1 MSNKTAIVTGGTR
14 GIGKAIVLELAK
26 SGCNVAFNY
35 SKSDDLANELVKE
48 IEALG
53 VKAMARKT
61 DVSNFESA
69 KDMVKEVKDEFG
81 QIDILVNN
89 AGITRDKL
97 LALMKEDDWDDV
109 ININLK
115 SVYNFSKAVIMTM
128 IKQKNGKILNITS
141 VSGIAGVAGQT
152 NYSASKAGMIGFTK
166 ALAKE
171 VGKAKINV
179 NAIACGF
186 IETDMTSELPEEYKQ
201 KMTDMTALKRFG
213 TTDDVAKTAKFLLS
227 DDANYITGQVLS
239 LISFETCNTNTKP
252 VLICVHN

>member
-53 VKAMARKT
+53 VKAMAKKA
-61 DVSNFESA
+61 DVADFESA
-69 KDMVKEVKDEFG
+69 KDMIKEVKDEFG
-81 QIDILVNN
+81 QIDYLVNN

-97 LALMKEDDWDDV
+97 LAMMKEDDWDDV

-186 IETDMTSELPEEYKQ
+186 IETDMTSELPDEYKQ

-213 TTDDVAKTAKFLLS
+213 TTDDVAKVAKFLLS
-227 DDANYITGQVLS
+227 DDANYVTGQVLS
-239 LISFETCNTNTKP
+239 LDGG
-252 VLICVHN
+252 LAL

>member
-26 SGCNVAFNY
+26 NGCNVAFNY
-35 SKSDDLANELVKE
+35 SKSDDLAKELVKE

-53 VKAMARKT
+53 VKAMAKKA
-61 DVSNFESA
+61 DVSDFESA
-69 KDMVKEVKDEFG
+69 KDMIKEVKDEFG
-81 QIDILVNN
+81 QIDYLVNN

-97 LALMKEDDWDDV
+97 LAMMKEDDWDDV

-186 IETDMTSELPEEYKQ
+186 IETDMTSELPDEYKK

-213 TTDDVAKTAKFLLS
+213 TTDDVAKVAKFLLS

-239 LISFETCNTNTKP
+239 LDGG
-252 VLICVHN
+252 LAL

>member
-26 SGCNVAFNY
+26 NGCNVAFNY

-53 VKAMARKT
+53 VKAMAKKA
-61 DVSNFESA
+61 DVADFESA
-69 KDMVKEVKDEFG
+69 KEMIKEVKDKFG
-81 QIDILVNN
+81 QIDYLVNN

-97 LALMKEDDWDDV
+97 LAMMKEDDWDDV

-186 IETDMTSELPEEYKQ
+186 IETDMTSELPEEYKK

-213 TTDDVAKTAKFLLS
+213 TTDDVAKVAKFLLS
-227 DDANYITGQVLS
+227 DDANYVTGQVLS
-239 LISFETCNTNTKP
+239 LDGG
-252 VLICVHN
+252 LAL

>member
-1 MSNKTAIVTGGTR
+1 MLFRS
-14 GIGKAIVLELAK
+14 
-26 SGCNVAFNY
+26 
-35 SKSDDLANELVKE
+35 
-48 IEALG
+48 
-53 VKAMARKT
+53 
-61 DVSNFESA
+61 
-69 KDMVKEVKDEFG
+69 
-81 QIDILVNN
+81 
-89 AGITRDKL
+89 L
-97 LALMKEDDWDDV
+97 LALMKENDWDDV

-186 IETDMTSELPEEYKQ
+186 IETDMTAELPEEYKK
-201 KMTDMTALKRFG
+201 KMTDMTSLKRFG
-213 TTDDVAKTAKFLLS
+213 TTEDVAKIAMFMLS
-227 DDANYITGQVLS
+227 DDAKYITGQVLS
-239 LISFETCNTNTKP
+239 DRKS
-252 VLICVHN
+252 VV

>member
-14 GIGKAIVLELAK
+14 GIGRAIVLELAK
-26 SGCNVAFNY
+26 NGCNVAFNY

-53 VKAMARKT
+53 VRAMARKA
-61 DVSNFESA
+61 DVSDFESA
-69 KDMVKEVKDEFG
+69 KDMVKEVKDNFG
-81 QIDILVNN
+81 QIDFLVNN

-97 LALMKEDDWDDV
+97 LALMKEEDWDDV

-128 IKQKNGKILNITS
+128 IKQKSGKILNITS
-141 VSGIAGVAGQT
+141 VSGIAGVAGQA

-171 VGKAKINV
+171 VGKANINV

-186 IETDMTSELPEEYKQ
+186 IETDMTASLPEEYKQ
-201 KMTDMTALKRFG
+201 KMTDMTSLKRFG
-213 TTDDVAKTAKFLLS
+213 TTKDVAKVAMFLLS
-227 DDANYITGQVLS
+227 DDAKYITGQVLS
-239 LISFETCNTNTKP
+239 VDGGLA
-252 VLICVHN
+252 L

>member
-53 VKAMARKT
+53 VKAVAKKA
-61 DVSNFESA
+61 DVSDFESA
-69 KDMVKEVKDEFG
+69 KEMIKEVKDEFG
-81 QIDILVNN
+81 QIDYLVNN

-97 LALMKEDDWDDV
+97 LAMMKEDDWDDV

-128 IKQKNGKILNITS
+128 IKQKKGKILNITS

-213 TTDDVAKTAKFLLS
+213 TTDDVAKVAKFLLS
-227 DDANYITGQVLS
+227 DDANYVTGQVLS
-239 LISFETCNTNTKP
+239 LDGG
-252 VLICVHN
+252 LAL

>member
-1 MSNKTAIVTGGTR
+1 MSNKAAIVTGGTR

-53 VKAMARKT
+53 VKAVAKKA
-61 DVSNFESA
+61 DVSDFESA
-69 KDMVKEVKDEFG
+69 KEMIKEVKDEFG
-81 QIDILVNN
+81 QIDYLVNN

-97 LALMKEDDWDDV
+97 LAMMKEDDWDDV

-186 IETDMTSELPEEYKQ
+186 IETDMTSELPEEYKK

-213 TTDDVAKTAKFLLS
+213 TTEDVAKAAKFFLS
-227 DDANYITGQVLS
+227 DDANYVTGQVLS
-239 LISFETCNTNTKP
+239 LDGG
-252 VLICVHN
+252 LAL

>member
-239 LISFETCNTNTKP
+239 LDGG
-252 VLICVHN
+252 LAL

>member
-26 SGCNVAFNY
+26 NGCNVAFNY

-53 VKAMARKT
+53 VKAIAKKA
-61 DVSNFESA
+61 DVADFESA
-69 KDMVKEVKDEFG
+69 KEMIKEVKDEFG
-81 QIDILVNN
+81 QIDYLVNN

-97 LALMKEDDWDDV
+97 LAMMKEDDWDDV

-128 IKQKNGKILNITS
+128 IKQKKGKILNITS

-213 TTDDVAKTAKFLLS
+213 TTDDVAKVAKFLLS
-227 DDANYITGQVLS
+227 DDANYVTGQVLS
-239 LISFETCNTNTKP
+239 LDGG
-252 VLICVHN
+252 LAL

>member
-14 GIGKAIVLELAK
+14 GIGRAIVLELAK
-26 SGCNVAFNY
+26 TGCNVAFNY
-35 SKSDDLANELVKE
+35 SKSDDLANELLKE

-53 VKAMARKT
+53 VKAMAKKA
-61 DVSNFESA
+61 DVSDFESA
-69 KDMVKEVKDEFG
+69 KDMIKEVKDNFG
-81 QIDILVNN
+81 QIDFLVNN

-97 LALMKEDDWDDV
+97 LALMKEEDWDDV

-128 IKQKNGKILNITS
+128 VKQKSGNILNITS
-141 VSGIAGVAGQT
+141 VSGIAGVAGQA

-171 VGKAKINV
+171 VGKANINV

-186 IETDMTSELPEEYKQ
+186 IETDMTASLPEEYKK
-201 KMTDMTALKRFG
+201 KMTEMTSLKRFG
-213 TTDDVAKTAKFLLS
+213 TTEDVAKVAMFLLS
-227 DDANYITGQVLS
+227 DDAKYITGQV
-239 LISFETCNTNTKP
+239 IS
-252 VLICVHN
+252 VDGGLAL

>member
-53 VKAMARKT
+53 VKALAKKA
-61 DVSNFESA
+61 DVSDFESA
-69 KDMVKEVKDEFG
+69 KDMIKEVKDEFG
-81 QIDILVNN
+81 QIDYLVNN

-97 LALMKEDDWDDV
+97 LALMKENDWDDV
-109 ININLK
+109 INVNLK
-115 SVYNFSKAVIMTM
+115 SVYNFSKAVIITM

-141 VSGIAGVAGQT
+141 VSGIAGVAGQA

-186 IETDMTSELPEEYKQ
+186 IETDMTSELPEEYKK

-239 LISFETCNTNTKP
+239 IDGGLA
-252 VLICVHN
+252 L

>member
-14 GIGKAIVLELAK
+14 GIGRAIVLELAK
-26 SGCNVAFNY
+26 NGCNVAFNY
-35 SKSDDLANELVKE
+35 SKSDDLANELLKE

-53 VKAMARKT
+53 VKAMAKKA
-61 DVSNFESA
+61 DVSDFESA
-69 KDMVKEVKDEFG
+69 KDMIKEVKDNFG
-81 QIDILVNN
+81 QIDFLVNN

-97 LALMKEDDWDDV
+97 LALMKEEDWDDV

-128 IKQKNGKILNITS
+128 VKQKRGNILNITS
-141 VSGIAGVAGQT
+141 VSGIAGVAGQA

-171 VGKAKINV
+171 VGKANINV

-186 IETDMTSELPEEYKQ
+186 IETDMTASLPEEYKQ
-201 KMTDMTALKRFG
+201 KMTDMTSLKRFG
-213 TTDDVAKTAKFLLS
+213 TPEDVAKVAMFLLS
-227 DDANYITGQVLS
+227 DDAKYITGQV
-239 LISFETCNTNTKP
+239 IS
-252 VLICVHN
+252 VDGGLAL

>member
-26 SGCNVAFNY
+26 GGCNVAFNY

-53 VKAMARKT
+53 VKAMAKKA
-61 DVSNFESA
+61 DVSDFESA

-81 QIDILVNN
+81 QIDYLVNN

-97 LALMKEDDWDDV
+97 LAMMKEEDWDDV
-109 ININLK
+109 INVNLK

-128 IKQKNGKILNITS
+128 IKQKRGNILNITS

-186 IETDMTSELPEEYKQ
+186 IETDMTSELPEEYKK

-213 TTDDVAKTAKFLLS
+213 TTDDVAKVAKFLLS

-239 LISFETCNTNTKP
+239 LDGG
-252 VLICVHN
+252 LAL

>member
-53 VKAMARKT
+53 VKALAKKA
-61 DVSNFESA
+61 DVSDFESA
-69 KDMVKEVKDEFG
+69 KDMIKEVKGEFG
-81 QIDILVNN
+81 QIDYLVNN

-97 LALMKEDDWDDV
+97 LALMKENDWDDV

-128 IKQKNGKILNITS
+128 IKQKKGKILNITS

-186 IETDMTSELPEEYKQ
+186 IETDMTSELPEEYKK

-213 TTDDVAKTAKFLLS
+213 TTDDVAKVAKFLLS
-227 DDANYITGQVLS
+227 DDANYVTGQVLS
-239 LISFETCNTNTKP
+239 LDGG
-252 VLICVHN
+252 LAL

>member
-53 VKAMARKT
+53 VKAMARKA
-61 DVSNFESA
+61 DVSNFQSA
-69 KDMVKEVKDEFG
+69 KDMVKDVKDEFG
-81 QIDILVNN
+81 QIDYLVNN

-97 LALMKEDDWDDV
+97 LALMKEEDWDDV

-128 IKQKNGKILNITS
+128 IKQKSGNILNITS
-141 VSGIAGVAGQT
+141 VSGIAGVAGQA

-186 IETDMTSELPEEYKQ
+186 IETDMTAELPEEYKQ
-201 KMTDMTALKRFG
+201 KMIDMTALKRFG
-213 TTDDVAKTAKFLLS
+213 TTDDVAKVAKFLLS
-227 DDANYITGQVLS
+227 DDAKYITGQVLS
-239 LISFETCNTNTKP
+239 LDGG
-252 VLICVHN
+252 LAL

>member
-26 SGCNVAFNY
+26 NGCNVAFNY

-53 VKAMARKT
+53 VKAMAKKA
-61 DVSNFESA
+61 DVADFESA
-69 KDMVKEVKDEFG
+69 KEMIKEVKDEFG
-81 QIDILVNN
+81 QIDYLVNN

-97 LALMKEDDWDDV
+97 LAMMKEDDWDDV

-186 IETDMTSELPEEYKQ
+186 IETDMTSELPDEYKK

-213 TTDDVAKTAKFLLS
+213 TTEDVAKAAKFFLS
-227 DDANYITGQVLS
+227 DDANYVTGQVLS
-239 LISFETCNTNTKP
+239 LDGG
-252 VLICVHN
+252 LAL

>member
-1 MSNKTAIVTGGTR
+1 MSNKAAIVTGGTR
-14 GIGKAIVLELAK
+14 GIGKAIVLERAK

-53 VKAMARKT
+53 VKAVAKKA
-61 DVSNFESA
+61 DVSDFESA
-69 KDMVKEVKDEFG
+69 KEMIKEVKDEFG
-81 QIDILVNN
+81 QIDYLVNN

-97 LALMKEDDWDDV
+97 LAMMKEDDWDDV

-128 IKQKNGKILNITS
+128 IKQKKGKILNITS

-213 TTDDVAKTAKFLLS
+213 TTDDVAKVAKFLLS
-227 DDANYITGQVLS
+227 DDANYVTGQVLS
-239 LISFETCNTNTKP
+239 LDGG
-252 VLICVHN
+252 LAL

>member
-35 SKSDDLANELVKE
+35 SKSDDLAKELVKE
-48 IEALG
+48 IEGLG
-53 VKAMARKT
+53 VKAMAKKA
-61 DVSNFESA
+61 DVSDFESA

-97 LALMKEDDWDDV
+97 LALMKENDWDDV

-128 IKQKNGKILNITS
+128 IKQKSGNILNITS
-141 VSGIAGVAGQT
+141 VSGIAGVAGQA

-201 KMTDMTALKRFG
+201 KMIDMTALKRFG
-213 TTDDVAKTAKFLLS
+213 TTNDVAKTAKFLLS
-227 DDANYITGQVLS
+227 DDAKYITGQVLS
-239 LISFETCNTNTKP
+239 IDGGLA
-252 VLICVHN
+252 L

>member
-48 IEALG
+48 IEGLG
-53 VKAMARKT
+53 VKAMAKKA
-61 DVSNFESA
+61 DVSDFESA

-141 VSGIAGVAGQT
+141 VSGIAGVAGQV

-179 NAIACGF
+179 NSIACGF

-201 KMTDMTALKRFG
+201 KMIDMTALKRFG

-227 DDANYITGQVLS
+227 DDAKYITGQVLS
-239 LISFETCNTNTKP
+239 IDGGLA
-252 VLICVHN
+252 L

>member
-35 SKSDDLANELVKE
+35 SKSDNLANELVKE

-53 VKAMARKT
+53 VKAVAKKAN
-61 DVSNFESA
+61 VSDFESA
-69 KDMVKEVKDEFG
+69 KDMIKEVKDEFG
-81 QIDILVNN
+81 QIDYLVNN

-97 LALMKEDDWDDV
+97 LALMKENDWDDV

-186 IETDMTSELPEEYKQ
+186 IETDMTSELPDEYKQ

-213 TTDDVAKTAKFLLS
+213 TTDDVAKAAKFLLS
-227 DDANYITGQVLS
+227 DDANYVTGQVLS
-239 LISFETCNTNTKP
+239 LDGG
-252 VLICVHN
+252 LAL

>member
-1 MSNKTAIVTGGTR
+1 MSNRTAIVTGGTR

-26 SGCNVAFNY
+26 NGCNVAFNY
-35 SKSDDLANELVKE
+35 SKSDDLANELVRE

-53 VKAMARKT
+53 VKAMAKKA
-61 DVSNFESA
+61 DVSDFESA
-69 KDMVKEVKDEFG
+69 KEMVKEVKDEFG

-97 LALMKEDDWDDV
+97 LALMKEEDWDDV
-109 ININLK
+109 INVNLK

-128 IKQKNGKILNITS
+128 IKQKSGKILNITS
-141 VSGIAGVAGQT
+141 VSGIAGVAGQA

-201 KMTDMTALKRFG
+201 KMVDMTALKRFG
-213 TTDDVAKTAKFLLS
+213 TTDDVAKTAMFMLS
-227 DDANYITGQVLS
+227 DDAKYITGQVLS
-239 LISFETCNTNTKP
+239 VDGGLA
-252 VLICVHN
+252 L

>member
-26 SGCNVAFNY
+26 NGCNVAFNY

-48 IEALG
+48 IEGLG
-53 VKAMARKT
+53 VKAMAKKV
-61 DVSNFESA
+61 DVSDFEGA
-69 KDMVKEVKDEFG
+69 KNMVKEVKDEFG
-81 QIDILVNN
+81 QIDYLVNN

-97 LALMKEDDWDDV
+97 LAMMKEDDWDDV

-186 IETDMTSELPEEYKQ
+186 IETDMTSELPEEYKK

-213 TTDDVAKTAKFLLS
+213 TTEDVAKAAKFFLS
-227 DDANYITGQVLS
+227 DGANYVTGQVLS
-239 LISFETCNTNTKP
+239 LDGG
-252 VLICVHN
+252 LAL

>member
-97 LALMKEDDWDDV
+97 LALMKENDWDDV

-239 LISFETCNTNTKP
+239 LDGG
-252 VLICVHN
+252 LAL

>member
-1 MSNKTAIVTGGTR
+1 MSNKAAIVTGGTR

-53 VKAMARKT
+53 VKAMAKKL
-61 DVSNFESA
+61 DVSDFEGA
-69 KDMVKEVKDEFG
+69 KNMVKEVKDEFG
-81 QIDILVNN
+81 QIDYLVNN

-128 IKQKNGKILNITS
+128 IKQKKGKILNITS

-186 IETDMTSELPEEYKQ
+186 IETDMTSELPEEYKK

-213 TTDDVAKTAKFLLS
+213 TTDDVAKVAKFLLS
-227 DDANYITGQVLS
+227 DDANYVTGQVLS
-239 LISFETCNTNTKP
+239 LDGG
-252 VLICVHN
+252 LAL

>member
-14 GIGKAIVLELAK
+14 GIGRAIVLELAK
-26 SGCNVAFNY
+26 NGCNVAFNY

-53 VKAMARKT
+53 VRAMAKKA
-61 DVSNFESA
+61 DVSDFESA
-69 KDMVKEVKDEFG
+69 KDMVKEVKDNFG
-81 QIDILVNN
+81 QIDFLVNN

-97 LALMKEDDWDDV
+97 LALMKEEDWDDV

-128 IKQKNGKILNITS
+128 IKQKSGKILNITS
-141 VSGIAGVAGQT
+141 VSGIAGVAGQA

-171 VGKAKINV
+171 VGKANINV

-186 IETDMTSELPEEYKQ
+186 IETDMTASLPEEYKQ
-201 KMTDMTALKRFG
+201 KMTDMTSLKRFG
-213 TTDDVAKTAKFLLS
+213 TTEEVAKVAMFLLS
-227 DDANYITGQVLS
+227 DDAKYITGQVLS
-239 LISFETCNTNTKP
+239 VDGGLA
-252 VLICVHN
+252 L

>member
-26 SGCNVAFNY
+26 NGCNVAFNY

-53 VKAMARKT
+53 VKAIAKKA
-61 DVSNFESA
+61 DVADFESA
-69 KDMVKEVKDEFG
+69 KEMIKEVKDEFG
-81 QIDILVNN
+81 QIDYLVNN

-97 LALMKEDDWDDV
+97 LAMMKEDDWDDV

-186 IETDMTSELPEEYKQ
+186 IETDMTSELPEKYKK

-213 TTDDVAKTAKFLLS
+213 TTEDVAKAAKFFLS
-227 DDANYITGQVLS
+227 DDANYVTGQVLS
-239 LISFETCNTNTKP
+239 LDGG
-252 VLICVHN
+252 LAL

>member
-53 VKAMARKT
+53 VKAMAKKL
-61 DVSNFESA
+61 DVSDFEGA
-69 KDMVKEVKDEFG
+69 KNMVKEVKDEFG
-81 QIDILVNN
+81 QIDYLVNN

-128 IKQKNGKILNITS
+128 IKQKSGNILNITS
-141 VSGIAGVAGQT
+141 VSGIAGVAGQA

-201 KMTDMTALKRFG
+201 KMIDMTAVKRFG

-227 DDANYITGQVLS
+227 DDAKYITGQVLS
-239 LISFETCNTNTKP
+239 IDGGLA
-252 VLICVHN
+252 L

>member
-14 GIGKAIVLELAK
+14 GIGRAIVLELAK
-26 SGCNVAFNY
+26 NGCNVAFNY
-35 SKSDDLANELVKE
+35 SKSDDLANELLKE

-53 VKAMARKT
+53 VKAMAKKA
-61 DVSNFESA
+61 DVSDFESA
-69 KDMVKEVKDEFG
+69 KNMVKEVKDNFG
-81 QIDILVNN
+81 QIDFLVNN

-97 LALMKEDDWDDV
+97 LALMKEEDWDDV

-128 IKQKNGKILNITS
+128 VKQKRGNILNITS
-141 VSGIAGVAGQT
+141 VSGIAGVAGQA

-171 VGKAKINV
+171 VGKANINV

-186 IETDMTSELPEEYKQ
+186 IETDMTASLPEEYKQ
-201 KMTDMTALKRFG
+201 KMTDMISLKRFG
-213 TTDDVAKTAKFLLS
+213 TTEDVAKVAMFLLS
-227 DDANYITGQVLS
+227 DDAKYITGQV
-239 LISFETCNTNTKP
+239 IS
-252 VLICVHN
+252 VDGGLAL

>member
-53 VKAMARKT
+53 VKAVAKKA
-61 DVSNFESA
+61 DVADFESA
-69 KDMVKEVKDEFG
+69 KDMIKEVKDEFG
-81 QIDILVNN
+81 QIDYLVNN

-97 LALMKEDDWDDV
+97 LAMMKEDDWDDV

-186 IETDMTSELPEEYKQ
+186 IETDMTSELPDEYKQ

-213 TTDDVAKTAKFLLS
+213 TTDDVAKAAKFLLS
-227 DDANYITGQVLS
+227 DDANYVTGQVLS
-239 LISFETCNTNTKP
+239 LDGG
-252 VLICVHN
+252 LAL

>member
-1 MSNKTAIVTGGTR
+1 MSNRTAIVTGGTR
-14 GIGKAIVLELAK
+14 GIGKAIVLKLAEN
-26 SGCNVAFNY
+26 GCNVAFNY
-35 SKSDDLANELVKE
+35 SKNDDLANELVKE

-53 VKAMARKT
+53 VKAMAKKV
-61 DVSNFESA
+61 DVSDFNGA

-97 LALMKEDDWDDV
+97 LALMKEEDWDDV

-128 IKQKNGKILNITS
+128 VKQKNGNILNITS
-141 VSGIAGVAGQT
+141 VSGIAGVAGQS
-152 NYSASKAGMIGFTK
+152 NYTK

-171 VGKAKINV
+171 VGKANINV

-186 IETDMTSELPEEYKQ
+186 IETDMTSELPEEYKT
-201 KMTDMTALKRFG
+201 KMTEMTSLKRFG
-213 TTDDVAKTAKFLLS
+213 TTDDVANVAMFLLS
-227 DDANYITGQVLS
+227 DSAKYITGQVLS
-239 LISFETCNTNTKP
+239 VDGGLA
-252 VLICVHN
+252 L

>member
-14 GIGKAIVLELAK
+14 GIGKARVLELAK

-186 IETDMTSELPEEYKQ
+186 IETDMTSELPDEYKK

-213 TTDDVAKTAKFLLS
+213 TTDDVAKVAKFLLS
-227 DDANYITGQVLS
+227 DDANYVTGQVLS
-239 LISFETCNTNTKP
+239 LDGG
-252 VLICVHN
+252 LAL

>member
-48 IEALG
+48 VEALG
-53 VKAMARKT
+53 VKAMAKKL
-61 DVSNFESA
+61 DVSDFEGA
-69 KDMVKEVKDEFG
+69 KNMVKEVKDEFG
-81 QIDILVNN
+81 QIDYLVNN

-128 IKQKNGKILNITS
+128 IKQKSGNILNITS
-141 VSGIAGVAGQT
+141 VSGIAGVAGQA

-201 KMTDMTALKRFG
+201 KMIDMTAVKRFG

-227 DDANYITGQVLS
+227 DDAKYITGQVLS
-239 LISFETCNTNTKP
+239 IDGGLA
-252 VLICVHN
+252 L

>member
-26 SGCNVAFNY
+26 NGCNVAFNY
-35 SKSDDLANELVKE
+35 SKSDDLAKELVKE

-53 VKAMARKT
+53 VKAMAKKA
-61 DVSNFESA
+61 DVADFESA
-69 KDMVKEVKDEFG
+69 KEMIKEVKDEFG
-81 QIDILVNN
+81 QIDYLVNN

-97 LALMKEDDWDDV
+97 LAMMKEDDWDDV

-171 VGKAKINV
+171 VGKVKINV

-186 IETDMTSELPEEYKQ
+186 IETDMTLELPEEYKK

-227 DDANYITGQVLS
+227 DDANYVTGQVLS
-239 LISFETCNTNTKP
+239 LDGG
-252 VLICVHN
+252 LAL

>member
-35 SKSDDLANELVKE
+35 SKSDDLAKELVKE

-53 VKAMARKT
+53 VKAVAKKA
-61 DVSNFESA
+61 DVSDFESA
-69 KDMVKEVKDEFG
+69 KDMIKEVKDEFG
-81 QIDILVNN
+81 QIDYLVNN

-97 LALMKEDDWDDV
+97 LALMKENDWDDV

-128 IKQKNGKILNITS
+128 IKQKSGNILNITS
-141 VSGIAGVAGQT
+141 VSGIAGVAGQA

-201 KMTDMTALKRFG
+201 KMIDMTALKRFG

-227 DDANYITGQVLS
+227 DDAKYITGQVLS
-239 LISFETCNTNTKP
+239 IDGGFAL
-252 VLICVHN
+252 